1 MPWALNMVVMLAI
14 ASSPFQ
20 WYAFRRISGSISTLT
35 SWRRR
40 PTRMATSAIVFY
52 PVSYPLVAAI
62 SYAIGE
68 PQVYQRG
75 SLLVDALLTYPF
87 WIGVVF
93 AVQLALLLIVVDVA
107 RLALYPAYRK
117 NK

>member
-20 WYAFRRISGSISTLT
+20 WYAFRRISTSISTLT
-35 SWRRR
+35 SWRKSR
-40 PTRMATSAIVFY
+40 TRLATAAVVFY
-52 PVSYPLVAAI
+52 PVFYPLVAAI
-62 SYAIGE
+62 SYAVGE
-68 PQVYQRG
+68 PQVYQRS

-93 AVQLALLLIVVDVA
+93 AVQLSLLLIVADA
-107 RLALYPAYRK
+107 SRLPFYAV
-117 NK
+117 